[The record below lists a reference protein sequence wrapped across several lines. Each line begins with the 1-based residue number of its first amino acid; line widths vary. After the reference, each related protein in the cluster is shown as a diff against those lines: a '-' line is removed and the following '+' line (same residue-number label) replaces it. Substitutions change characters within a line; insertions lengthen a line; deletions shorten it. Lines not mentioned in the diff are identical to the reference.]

1 MWATSQLIQLGGA
14 IGSQL
19 RDAFIRGL
27 PGGFAERD
35 PATSVSAKRTTRSR
49 AGDRDHKS
57 MIFKTEW
64 GEGIF
69 NNKIYKLTET
79 DRFAFNE
86 VGKMP
91 MPIPP
96 RPGRPPPPAPAP
108 GLAPRAPAGP
118 LIVQGL
124 TPDPA
129 DVDTDPGEEE
139 EPVYEPDSP
148 SASESD
154 EEPPR
159 APNLEEVEMD
169 IDEPRA
175 PRFDLAEWRRDR
187 EREARNRELDELENV
202 PDIDTPEGPAPA
214 PAFDLAEWRKSRR
227 AFERL
232 VAEADARARG
242 ARPVRDLRPDLTE
255 VDMDWDPFEEE
266 EPDLPPDIQ
275 GPGVRLDLGAPVR
288 RVLVAAPRE
297 GPVTRSKTRRL
308 RRQAL
313 EDEYERLSEQPFTR
327 ANARKMERL
336 GILIRRGGSAHW
348 YNFRFP

>member
-1 MWATSQLIQLGGA
+1 MGLRSATLQRLS
-14 IGSQL
+14 
-19 RDAFIRGL
+19 
-27 PGGFAERD
+27 
-35 PATSVSAKRTTRSR
+35 RSR
-49 AGDRDHKS
+49 TGDRDHKS

-69 NNKIYKLTET
+69 NDKIYKLTET

-86 VGKMP
+86 VGKAP
-91 MPIPP
+91 RPIPP
-96 RPGRPPPPAPAP
+96 RPSRPPPPAP

-139 EPVYEPDSP
+139 EPLYEPDSP
-148 SASESD
+148 EASEED
-154 EEPPR
+154 EPEPRP

-175 PRFDLAEWRRDR
+175 PRAPRFDLAEWRRDR
-187 EREARNRELDELENV
+187 EREERNRELDELENV
-202 PDIDTPEGPAPA
+202 PDIETPEGPAPPRA
-214 PAFDLAEWRKSRR
+214 PAFDLAEWKRGRR
-227 AFERL
+227 EYERL
-232 VAEADARARG
+232 VAEAEARAR

-266 EPDLPPDIQ
+266 EEPDLPPDIQ
-275 GPGVRLDLGAPVR
+275 GPGIRLDLGRAPVR

-297 GPVTRSKTRRL
+297 GPVTRSKTRRM

-327 ANARKMERL
+327 ANARKLERL